1 MLFGGLI
8 MLGVIFVATVI
19 RAVRGRTHAAH
30 TEQPHQEYKTTQAQH
45 FSFPFWN
52 ISARVISQVNPCI
65 LQASKHYKKKTKK
78 TEIKMIILIAIMR
91 SSFYCCQLGLN
102 F

>member
-1 MLFGGLI
+1 

-65 LQASKHYKKKTKK
+65 LQASKHYKQNKK